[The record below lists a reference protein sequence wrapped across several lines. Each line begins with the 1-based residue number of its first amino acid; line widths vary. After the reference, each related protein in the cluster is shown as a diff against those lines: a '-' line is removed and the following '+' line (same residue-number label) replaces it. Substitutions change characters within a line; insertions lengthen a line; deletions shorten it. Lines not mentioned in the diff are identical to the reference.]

1 MTVLSY
7 LASACIIGAYIWSV
21 KNPKRA
27 FFFHL
32 ANALGGIPL
41 LITEYVAGAYAVMPV
56 TAAFTLVGWW
66 GIARDWWSVDWSGP
80 MTYEPPVDFPGRDHP
95 MGPGW

>member
-1 MTVLSY
+1 MTFLSY
-7 LASACIIGAYIWSV
+7 LASACIIGAYVWSV
-21 KNPKRA
+21 RNPKRA

-41 LITEYVAGAYAVMPV
+41 LVTEYLTGAYAVMPM

-66 GIARDWWSVDWSGP
+66 GISKDWFSIDWSGP
-80 MTYEPPVDFPGRDHP
+80 MTVEKR
-95 MGPGW
+95 